1 MRMGK
6 REKIHLAPGAIY
18 LFQLPI
24 VAVAHVRMLTMAASR
39 A

>member
-6 REKIHLAPGAIY
+6 REKIHLAPGATD
-18 LFQLPI
+18 LLQLRI
-24 VAVAHVRMLTMAASR
+24 VAVAHVRLLTMAVSR